1 MSSVLDRCLSPVTL
15 LSIVYFVL
23 LCSIASSSSISW
35 LMTAQSSFLFFC
47 LRNSSKF
54 HVQLSHLMFNRP
66 FCGKWTLVATK
77 DFYKAN
83 LGRVRDSAISTKKW
97 EGRGRGAGGFEKWAL
112 HSEILCCAPSPSLAT
127 VASNALV
134 PLFICQKL
142 RPESLP
148 VILDYII

>member
-77 DFYKAN
+77 DCYKAN

-97 EGRGRGAGGFEKWAL
+97 EGGGRGGLKNEPYIAKYYVVPHPPPWPQWQVML
-112 HSEILCCAPSPSLAT
+112 WSPSLSAR
-127 VASNALV
+127 NYDQNPCLW
-134 PLFICQKL
+134 F
-142 RPESLP
+142 
-148 VILDYII
+148 